1 MTWRTFA
8 WTEEANLGIS
18 AAGLPDPLVYLAL
31 VPLIF
36 LAMALHEVGHVI
48 GGLLAGFRFIS
59 LVAGPVRVIATAQ
72 GLRIGLNRNLDL
84 AGGMAATLPRDVRN
98 LQLRLMAAV
107 GGGPLSSLLLGLAA
121 GGLALR
127 LLPEAPD
134 LGALAGM
141 AGLAALAIFLA
152 TISPHETGGAQSDG
166 AQLLALVR
174 GGPQMELYKLI
185 LEIQAASLQGVRPRE
200 WPITRLVQAVASS
213 EQRDD
218 DWAQAGLLAYYH
230 ALDSGETATAGRLLG
245 QILDNF
251 EGYSPGI
258 RHDLAL
264 EAAYYQARVC
274 QDPVRGQAW
283 LKRGREGLFGP
294 HTRLR
299 AEAAIRMAERQA
311 APAAQ
316 KAREGL
322 KAAAEFYDRGLA
334 EAETEWMQAILL
346 QAEQVSMEP
355 GNAEQ
360 PGRVQMERAG
370 KPFPKRR
377 N

>member
-1 MTWRTFA
+1 
-8 WTEEANLGIS
+8 LGIS
-18 AAGLPDPLVYLAL
+18 TAGLPHPLVYLAL

-48 GGLLAGFRFIS
+48 GGLIAGFRFIS
-59 LVAGPVRVIATAQ
+59 LVAGPLRVIATAR
-72 GLRIGLNRNLDL
+72 GMRVGLNRNLDL
-84 AGGMAATLPRDVRN
+84 AGGMAATLPKDVRN
-98 LQLRLMAAV
+98 LQPRLMVAV

-121 GGLALR
+121 GGLAIR

-166 AQLLALVR
+166 AQLLALLR

-185 LEIQAASLQGVRPRE
+185 LEIQAASLQGGRPRD
-200 WPITRLVQAVASS
+200 WPIARLAQAMANS

-230 ALDSGETATAGRLLG
+230 ALDSGETSAAGRLLE
-245 QILDNF
+245 QLSDNF
-251 EGYSPGI
+251 EGYSPGM
-258 RHDLAL
+258 RHSLAL
-264 EAAYYQARVC
+264 EVAFYQARYC
-274 QDPVRGQAW
+274 QDPSRGHDW
-283 LKRGREGLFGP
+283 LRRGRDGLFGA

-299 AEAAIRMAERQA
+299 AEAALLLAEEQPG
-311 APAAQ
+311 PAAQ

-322 KAAAEFYDRGLA
+322 RAAKGFFDRGLA
-334 EAETEWMQAILL
+334 VAETEWMRAILL
-346 QAEQVSMEP
+346 QAEQVSVES
-355 GNAEQ
+355 GKIQ
-360 PGRVQMERAG
+360 SKRAG
-370 KPFPKRR
+370 QPFPRR
-377 N
+377 GN